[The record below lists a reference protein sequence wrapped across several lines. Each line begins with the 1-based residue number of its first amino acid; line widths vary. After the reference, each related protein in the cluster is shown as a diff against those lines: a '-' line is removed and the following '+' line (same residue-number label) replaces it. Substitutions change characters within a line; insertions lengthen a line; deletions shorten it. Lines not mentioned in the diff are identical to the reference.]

1 MSRARTRWRAVRE
14 FWAVQV
20 ELQERLVLINRPWE
34 QELLHWS
41 GGELHG
47 CVAPPDDGRRR
58 SVTPGG
64 WCACDRGARPAQP

>member
-1 MSRARTRWRAVRE
+1 MTEAVTGVRAAWRSVRE

-20 ELQERLVLINRPWE
+20 ELHERLVVLDRPWE
-34 QELLHWS
+34 QEVLHWS

-47 CVAPPDDGRRR
+47 CAPPPDGRRR

-64 WCACDRGARPAQP
+64 WCACPTVAR